1 MSSLSLSTARV
12 EHLYI
17 LLWVIMF
24 LMIFLPVRTLNLL
37 LDCSRSALDNY
48 NGLFH
53 EILITFHYIL
63 CLSIF
68 IVLLFTVLNGVSQ
81 QKYFT
86 FLYLYNW
93 SDDKHLESFC
103 VFALQKRYNPA
114 KGRLVVCG
122 HGTLEG
128 NGVFCILSDDH
139 GKTWYNG
146 AALKSIP
153 YNQKKRAQD
162 FDPDE
167 CQVGF
172 LPWWSHLLWQLTV
185 RWDKGARCGIL
196 TYWNIIIVWR
206 GLLKRMFQCKVTFS

>member
-1 MSSLSLSTARV
+1 MSFYIYSISTNCFKWSLL
-12 EHLYI
+12 
-17 LLWVIMF
+17 
-24 LMIFLPVRTLNLL
+24 
-37 LDCSRSALDNY
+37 
-48 NGLFH
+48 
-53 EILITFHYIL
+53 
-63 CLSIF
+63 
-68 IVLLFTVLNGVSQ
+68 
-81 QKYFT
+81 KYFT
-86 FLYLYNW
+86 WLCLYNR
-93 SDDKHLESFC
+93 SDSKHVDCFS
-103 VFALQKRYNPA
+103 VFAPQKRYNPA

-172 LPWWSHLLWQLTV
+172 LPYTVRLTPWWSHLLWQLTV
-185 RWDKGARCGIL
+185 GWNKGAMCGIL

-206 GLLKRMFQCKVTFS
+206 GLQKRISI